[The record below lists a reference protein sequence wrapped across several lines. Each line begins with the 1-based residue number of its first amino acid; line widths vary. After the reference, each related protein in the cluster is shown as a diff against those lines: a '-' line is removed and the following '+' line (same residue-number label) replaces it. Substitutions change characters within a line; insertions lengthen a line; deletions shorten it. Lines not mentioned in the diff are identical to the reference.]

1 MEPQKV
7 YDITTL
13 TVPRYVELRNKL
25 ASKHK
30 LEKLRTQTE
39 LPDEHELTLL
49 NLLIIIVYWYTKKG
63 YDSSDLILNLDNGHN
78 TSILIVAAMRM
89 LHDHFKINVELSQN
103 EVGIM

>member
-1 MEPQKV
+1 MHNNKDTYLTTYLRTKEYSLTIRQRKKLFDYMEPQKV

-39 LPDEHELTLL
+39 LPDEH
-49 NLLIIIVYWYTKKG
+49 
-63 YDSSDLILNLDNGHN
+63 
-78 TSILIVAAMRM
+78 
-89 LHDHFKINVELSQN
+89 
-103 EVGIM
+103 